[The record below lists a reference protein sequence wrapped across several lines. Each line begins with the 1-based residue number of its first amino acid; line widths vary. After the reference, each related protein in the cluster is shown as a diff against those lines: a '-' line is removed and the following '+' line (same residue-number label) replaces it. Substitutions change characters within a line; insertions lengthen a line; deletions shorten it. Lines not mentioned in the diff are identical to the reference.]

1 MTKRLLATS
10 AVVLLVLGTLGGC
23 ETKKAPATSGTTG
36 APAESSEID
45 GPTLPGIVLP
55 NASLAD
61 LHTGELVSVAET
73 GGRVVLLDFWAT
85 WCAPC
90 MKSLPVYEAL
100 QTELGPS
107 GLAVVAVSVDVEGA
121 PVAEYAA
128 RLAPSVQ
135 VLLDPDGAVPKALD
149 LPGLPVAFLVGR
161 DGVVRSRHVG
171 FHTADITAFKAE
183 IEALLAEPVP

>member
-1 MTKRLLATS
+1 MTKRLLSS
-10 AVVLLVLGTLGGC
+10 AAALALVFGALTGC
-23 ETKKAPATSGTTG
+23 ETKKDPATSGTTE
-36 APAESSEID
+36 PSSEA

-55 NASLAD
+55 DIALPD
-61 LHTGELVSVAET
+61 LKTGEAVSINQT
-73 GGRVVLLDFWAT
+73 NGRVVILDFWAT

-90 MKSLPVYEAL
+90 MKSLPVYETLLA
-100 QTELGPS
+100 ELGPA

-128 RLAPSVQ
+128 RLAPSAQ
-135 VLLDPDGAVPKALD
+135 VLLDPEGTAPEALD

-171 FHTADITAFKAE
+171 FHTKDVPAFKAE
-183 IEALLAEPVP
+183 IEALLAEPAP